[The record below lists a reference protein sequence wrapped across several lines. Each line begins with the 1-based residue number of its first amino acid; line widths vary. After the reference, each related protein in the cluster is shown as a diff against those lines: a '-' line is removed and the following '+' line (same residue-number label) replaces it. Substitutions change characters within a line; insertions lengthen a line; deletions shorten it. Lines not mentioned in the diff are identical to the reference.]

1 MRSALHR
8 HHHENLPVWH
18 LGACQNKQNDRLSMP
33 FSQYMAT
40 QFLNWA
46 RGIAVASPP
55 LVIYISLHSAHPGP
69 AGTLNDI
76 TAAAVGGRGSI
87 PAANWSLPVA
97 SQQGDTTFF
106 EISNT
111 SQVLLSSSAPGTGAA
126 AYFGCWDAASGGN
139 FLEYA
144 PLTNPL
150 TIMVGDVVR
159 FSVGALTLRKI

>member
-1 MRSALHR
+1 
-8 HHHENLPVWH
+8 
-18 LGACQNKQNDRLSMP
+18 MP

-40 QFLNWA
+40 QLLNWA

-55 LVIYISLHSAHPGP
+55 PVTYVSLHSANPGP

-76 TAAAVGGRGSI
+76 TTTVAGSRGSI

-97 SQQGDTTFF
+97 SQSEGETLF

-111 SQVLLSSSAPGTGAA
+111 SQLVMSSSAPGTGTAS
-126 AYFGCWDAASGGN
+126 YFGCWDAASGGN

-159 FSVGALTLRKI
+159 FSVGALTLRRV